1 MKDNYL
7 ELTTNF
13 LRCYEKSDIKT
24 ILITGTTSGV
34 GVSTTATNFA
44 EVLSRYSQLKVL
56 LVSNFRESPPPNIVE
71 IDSYEVDSDLGA
83 QELSTTSFRS
93 ADFPEIR
100 LIQRQRNL
108 KLLRNYGPF
117 VDAMR
122 FAQSDLISKILW
134 TARSQNDYVV
144 FDGAPILKYP
154 EYLLISARVDGVIL
168 VIEAGKTKQQIAQA
182 TIKKIEQSGGKL
194 LGIVLNR
201 RKHYIPEW
209 IYRHL

>member
-7 ELTTNF
+7 ELATNF
-13 LRCYEKSDIKT
+13 LRCYAKSDIKT
-24 ILITGTTSGV
+24 ILITGTAPGV

-44 EVLSRYSQLKVL
+44 DILSSYSQLKVL

-71 IDSYEVDSDLGA
+71 IDSYEVDSDLGT

-100 LIQRQRNL
+100 LIQRQQNL

-117 VDAMR
+117 VDPMR
-122 FAQSDLISKILW
+122 FAQSDLVGEILW

-154 EYLLISARVDGVIL
+154 EYMFISARVDGVIL
-168 VIEAGKTKQQIAQA
+168 VIEAGKTKKPIAQA
-182 TIKKIEQSGGKL
+182 AIEKIEQSGGKL

>member
-1 MKDNYL
+1 MKDNYI

-24 ILITGTTSGV
+24 ILVTGTASGV

-44 EVLSRYSQLKVL
+44 DILSSYSQLKVL

-71 IDSYEVDSDLGA
+71 IDSYGVDSSASD
-83 QELSTTSFRS
+83 QEMSATNFRS

-100 LIQRQRNL
+100 LIQRQQNL

-117 VDAMR
+117 MNPMR
-122 FAQSDLISKILW
+122 FAQSDLIGEILW
-134 TARSQNDYVV
+134 TARRQNDYVV

-154 EYLLISARVDGVIL
+154 EYLLLSARVDGVIL
-168 VIEAGKTKQQIAQA
+168 VIEAGKTKRPIAQA
-182 TIKKIEQSGGKL
+182 AIQKIEQSGGKL

-201 RKHYIPEW
+201 RRYYIPEW
-209 IYRHL
+209 IYRYL